1 MRSLLIVLFLL
12 SQFIFAQKT
21 YFVTKNGDGNF
32 SSISELNSYQ
42 FNTGDIVSFKSG
54 EQFDDAVLQ
63 CQANVTYNTYGGSEK
78 ATLGNFKGKGF
89 YKTVSIDKSGVT
101 LSNLQLISNGEVRN
115 SNSPNYTMII
125 EYSVGGWTLDNCEL
139 IGGSWGH
146 KPWFV
151 GIYCKAYGITN
162 PIKIIYNE
170 IHDMNIGFKADNTY
184 NLEIAYNKMYN
195 FWRYDAYMDRGGH
208 ALNIGGFSNGDTWDC
223 NYTLHIHHNEI
234 YNFEY
239 VALAVGHSRM
249 LIEYNNIHSNLD
261 ERIYRGGVKHGSIGK
276 IYDNTNASFGAIGTI
291 LGTILAFFIIPLG
304 ENAWQLA
311 AIFSSTYIG
320 GSMNYVA
327 AAEAVQLKSANLL
340 TAGIAADN
348 LVMAFYFII
357 LFALPSIKFLQRN
370 FSTYNEINSENLSQ
384 EISSD
389 INSNSSIGMVNL
401 SKAMAISISLC
412 AFGFWLSDISGI
424 EGSGILI
431 ITALIILMATLFS
444 NQMKNINGAEIIG
457 TYLMQIFFATIGASA
472 NIFVVLEYGPILFV
486 FAGLILT
493 VHITFL
499 LAAGKIFKL
508 NLAEIVVAS
517 NANMGG
523 PTTAAAMAVAKKWKS
538 LVIPAILVGTL
549 GYAIATFLGV
559 GLGYWLK
566 TF

>member
-1 MRSLLIVLFLL
+1 MFENTLISSDNHWVIWAVLLTVAAFSIWAEKTKLGSKISSVVIAIFGTFLL
-12 SQFIFAQKT
+12 SNLSIIP
-21 YFVTKNGDGNF
+21 
-32 SSISELNSYQ
+32 SSAPSY
-42 FNTGDIVSFKSG
+42 DIVWSYLVPL
-54 EQFDDAVLQ
+54 AIPL
-63 CQANVTYNTYGGSEK
+63 
-78 ATLGNFKGKGF
+78 L
-89 YKTVSIDKSGVT
+89 
-101 LSNLQLISNGEVRN
+101 L
-115 SNSPNYTMII
+115 
-125 EYSVGGWTLDNCEL
+125 
-139 IGGSWGH
+139 
-146 KPWFV
+146 
-151 GIYCKAYGITN
+151 
-162 PIKIIYNE
+162 
-170 IHDMNIGFKADNTY
+170 FKADLKKIIKEAGPT
-184 NLEIAYNKMYN
+184 LIA
-195 FWRYDAYMDRGGH
+195 F
-208 ALNIGGFSNGDTWDC
+208 T
-223 NYTLHIHHNEI
+223 
-234 YNFEY
+234 
-239 VALAVGHSRM
+239 
-249 LIEYNNIHSNLD
+249 
-261 ERIYRGGVKHGSIGK
+261 
-276 IYDNTNASFGAIGTI
+276 FGAIGTI
-291 LGTILAFFIIPLG
+291 LGTILAFFVIPLG

-370 FSTYNEINSENLSQ
+370 FSTYSEINYENLSQ

-389 INSNSSIGMVNL
+389 INSNSSISMVNL

-431 ITALIILMATLFS
+431 ITALIILLATLFS

-523 PTTAAAMAVAKKWKS
+523 PTTAAAMAVAKNWKS

-566 TF
+566 SF